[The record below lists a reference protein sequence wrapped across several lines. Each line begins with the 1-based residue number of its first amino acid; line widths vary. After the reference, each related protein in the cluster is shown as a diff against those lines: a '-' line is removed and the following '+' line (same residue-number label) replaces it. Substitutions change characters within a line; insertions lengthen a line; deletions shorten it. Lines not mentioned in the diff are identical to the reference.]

1 MGTNWN
7 DNFWAFPPFFRLKR
21 GHNGVF
27 LIILNFYDI
36 FSEFFIMGQAGTD
49 RNDNF
54 YYHSISGFP
63 TLLSLEKKAIMVFFN
78 FLNFFFNFL
87 EFFISGW
94 VETDRNDNFYFHS
107 LSSFPNLFWLE
118 KKPKSCFFFCFF
130 VFFFS
135 IFLGFFITGRV
146 GTDRNDNF
154 YFHCFSGF
162 PTFF

>member
-1 MGTNWN
+1 MLFFWN
-7 DNFWAFPPFFRLKR
+7 SLQRVGWELIGMIIFIFTISRAFPPFFRLKR
-21 GHNGVF
+21 GHNGLF
-27 LIILNFYDI
+27 FSIILNFYAI
-36 FSEFFIMGQAGTD
+36 FSEFFIMGRAGTD

-118 KKPKSCFFFCFF
+118 KKPKSCFFF
-130 VFFFS
+130 FFFLFF
-135 IFLGFFITGRV
+135 FLFFW
-146 GTDRNDNF
+146 D
-154 YFHCFSGF
+154 SL
-162 PTFF
+162 